1 MGRKH
6 KLKVKGRF
14 SFLMFSLSLSL
25 YLSLLDVVIL
35 PHLDDVQG
43 WFRVDDFL
51 RDELGD
57 GDSGSWVMTKKLR
70 LEKEGPGAYGIHSS
84 FMIVSSWNKMMLNP
98 VFFENQLFWWLIV
111 NEAQTKGWWFIKEL
125 TQCLAGF

>member
-14 SFLMFSLSLSL
+14 SFLMFSLS
-25 YLSLLDVVIL
+25 LSLLDVVIL

-57 GDSGSWVMTKKLR
+57 GDSASWVRKLLLEMTIKGRARGLWHTQQFHDCQL
-70 LEKEGPGAYGIHSS
+70 LE
-84 FMIVSSWNKMMLNP
+84 
-98 VFFENQLFWWLIV
+98 
-111 NEAQTKGWWFIKEL
+111 
-125 TQCLAGF
+125 